1 MQWVTY
7 KTTLEHVSRYRSQQI
22 EVKIS
27 QIIYYYNQTLANLA
41 KLIFILP
48 SNLLFEEQIKR
59 LKMLICVIS
68 ISKVMCISEDREM
81 GQTGLS
87 YSCALIMCISE
98 DLEMGQTGLSNS
110 CALIIGYVYK

>member
-68 ISKVMCISEDREM
+68 ISKVMCISED
-81 GQTGLS
+81 
-87 YSCALIMCISE
+87 
-98 DLEMGQTGLSNS
+98 LEMGQTGLSDS
-110 CALIIGYVYK
+110 CALIIGQHYLCHDIHAFIDFRFIFCFS